1 MTTLNVLS
9 FNLYMYKGMQKY
21 PEPVNPLIKRIGE
34 IINSHNI
41 DVIFFQEDMEEIS
54 MSVTSK
60 FLEKHNFVLAGY
72 CKSENWTVKE
82 TGKEKQMINSIY
94 LHKSIDFDYND
105 IKSQRVDNKCYSGK
119 NSTGDEL
126 VSQRCSVT
134 IPVKIDGQKIWLS
147 TSHLCGGRY
156 ADQYLNIAEKQFE
169 LEKIISSEIT
179 IFAADFNTIHPSLFK
194 EEDIPGYLKS
204 KYLEDPTDKRKLNK
218 VKQYMQTG
226 HEFLEKNGLKVAMP
240 ATGRKIPTSNFSTV
254 VDYVYYD
261 SKKLD
266 FHETIIVEG
275 LDVSDHN
282 AVVSKFIVKESED
295 LKNHHNEYKD
305 DFLYFKT
312 MKSLEENFAILEK
325 YVPFFIK
332 YKNLKINDIA
342 RRAYNK
348 MYSYIFDADVRGI
361 MDKIFK
367 KMQIPKNTIFYSS
380 FDFRVKFEDFLQS
393 GAYNEDFAI
402 NKIKE
407 ENDKLDKKSM
417 FQEIFAPFTDKKN
430 KGAIYTT
437 SCFDKDNDTKN
448 PDLSFSGKYL
458 GDGVYASNATLMFK
472 TKENYN
478 LYDLSSSN
486 FKQRILFKRLLT
498 NIFFGGEYLFNIS
511 KSDLD
516 NMYKSYNP
524 LFVNFPY
531 SCGIILDNDLYAK
544 DRRTNEYAKFEVD
557 KECISGYWDGE
568 NTLHERVIN
577 HFLHVY
583 NKKNPNKNIMGYIGR
598 DSGYDSIIGETL
610 YAREIVWFN
619 NEDHLIPIGLYFK
632 NNIIK
637 NVFDFYKTL
646 LEILKNFT
654 DKIVKKE
661 KIKMSKVMLQVL
673 TDQICNIEKNFI
685 ESEFDNNF
693 SSYGVTFDDFRQKI
707 NDAKYKPISTSLIDI
722 YSQHGGKYYNKYMK
736 YETKY
741 KKIIRK

>member
-9 FNLYMYKGMQKY
+9 FNLYMYNGSGKF

-34 IINSHNI
+34 IIDLHNI
-41 DVIFFQEDMEEIS
+41 DVLFFQEDLEEIT

-72 CKSENWTVKE
+72 CKSEYYIDK
-82 TGKEKQMINSIY
+82 TGKEKQLINSIY

-105 IKSQRVDNKCYSGK
+105 MQSQRVDKECYSGEDPK
-119 NSTGDEL
+119 TGNPWVAE
-126 VSQRCSVT
+126 RCSIT
-134 IPVKIDGQKIWLS
+134 IPVKIDGQKILLS
-147 TSHLCGGRY
+147 TSHLCGGKY
-156 ADQYLNIAEKQFE
+156 ADKYLSSKEKQSE
-169 LEKIISSEIT
+169 LEKITESEIT
-179 IFAADFNTIHPSLFK
+179 IFAADFNTIHPSLF
-194 EEDIPGYLKS
+194 EEKDIPDYLKP
-204 KYLEDPTDKRKLNK
+204 KDPKHLNK

-226 HEFLEKNGLKVAMP
+226 HAFLEKNGLQVAMP
-240 ATGRKIPTSNFSTV
+240 TTGRRIPTSNFGTV

-266 FHETIIVEG
+266 FYETIIVEG

-295 LKNHHNEYKD
+295 LKIHHNEYKN
-305 DFLYFKT
+305 DFLYIKT

-342 RRAYNK
+342 RKAYNK
-348 MYSYIFDADVRGI
+348 MYSYIFDADIRVI

-380 FDFRVKFEDFLQS
+380 FDFRVKFEDFLRS
-393 GAYNEDFAI
+393 GVYDEEFAI

-407 ENDKLDKKSM
+407 ENDKLDTKSM

-458 GDGVYASNATLMFK
+458 GDGVYASNATLILK
-472 TKENYN
+472 TKENFN

-498 NIFFGGEYLFNIS
+498 NILFGGEYLFNIS

-531 SCGIILDNDLYAK
+531 SCGVILENDLYAK
-544 DRRTNEYAKFEVD
+544 DRKTNEYTKFEVD
-557 KECISGYWDGE
+557 KDCVSGYWDGE

-583 NKKNPNKNIMGYIGR
+583 NKKNPSKNIIGYIGR
-598 DSGYDSIIGETL
+598 DSGYDSTIGETL

-654 DKIVKKE
+654 EKIVKKE
-661 KIKMSKVMLQVL
+661 KIKMSKVILQVL
-673 TDQICNIEKNFI
+673 TDQICNIEKKFI
-685 ESEFDNNF
+685 ESEFDYNF
-693 SSYGVTFDDFRQKI
+693 SSYGDTLDNFKQKI
-707 NDAKYKPISTSLIDI
+707 NDTKYKPISMSLIDL
-722 YSQHGGKYYNKYMK
+722 YSQHGGKYYDKYMK

-741 KKIIRK
+741 KKIKKN